1 MVRLF
6 CLSTS
11 LFLPSF
17 GFVSSFSS
25 SKREKRKEKKNKKK
39 KLKNNFSFHFCRLW
53 RKTNTSGCN
62 TNCYLFLSTFNSQGK
77 CIGETGSNRFVCN
90 EIFDYILS
98 ELSTIFHADVRRY
111 ERVKTTAKK
120 TKQKWNCCKSPR
132 FRFRCVY
139 GLPVVVKRVYFLGVC

>member
-120 TKQKWNCCKSPR
+120 NETKMKLLQIAT
-132 FRFRCVY
+132 
-139 GLPVVVKRVYFLGVC
+139 LPVSLCVWSSGSG